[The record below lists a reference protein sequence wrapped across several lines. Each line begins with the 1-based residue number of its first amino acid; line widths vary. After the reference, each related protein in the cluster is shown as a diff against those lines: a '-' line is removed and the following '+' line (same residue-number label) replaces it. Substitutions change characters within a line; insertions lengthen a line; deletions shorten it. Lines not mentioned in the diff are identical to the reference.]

1 MVTLTAGQLRTLAHS
16 GRPDIINAVAAGGT
30 VLEEY
35 AITTPSRLCHFLA
48 QIAHE
53 SDGFRTTEEY
63 ASGAA
68 YEGSAISATSSEGV
82 KAHNAAGKALCGWR

>member
-1 MVTLTAGQLRTLAHS
+1 MLEQLRTLAHS
-16 GRPDIINAVAAGGT
+16 GRPDIINAVAAGET

-35 AITTPSRLCHFLA
+35 AITTPSRLRHFLA

-68 YEGSAISATSSEGV
+68 YEGQRDLGNVIRGV